1 VNNITKTWLEADK
14 EYVIR
19 VMIIRYLLKENKQAT
34 ALRFK
39 YRIHQYINAALF
51 LETCIKSNS
60 PIIKEMAV
68 SLAHDA
74 MNLLPQSRKDIDRL
88 MPGLLKPEG

>member
-1 VNNITKTWLEADK
+1 
-14 EYVIR
+14 
-19 VMIIRYLLKENKQAT
+19 
-34 ALRFK
+34 
-39 YRIHQYINAALF
+39 
-51 LETCIKSNS
+51 
-60 PIIKEMAV
+60 MAV